1 MCVTPTITRPLNTY
15 SEITIKGTKYK
26 IHSIFDGE
34 KSFQNLMEDLIVMKA
49 SQQKTQPKKLKTS
62 RIKIARGTKLR
73 YNKSILKRSAV
84 MLRIGR
90 IKKDD
95 ANV

>member
-34 KSFQNLMEDLIVMKA
+34 KSFQNLMEDLIVTKA
-49 SQQKTQPKKLKTS
+49 SQQKTRPKKAENDHDQDCEGNE
-62 RIKIARGTKLR
+62 IA
-73 YNKSILKRSAV
+73 I
-84 MLRIGR
+84 
-90 IKKDD
+90 
-95 ANV
+95 

>member
-34 KSFQNLMEDLIVMKA
+34 KSFQNLMEDLIVTKA
-49 SQQKTQPKKLKTS
+49 SQQKTQPKKAENDHDQDCEGNE
-62 RIKIARGTKLR
+62 IA
-73 YNKSILKRSAV
+73 I
-84 MLRIGR
+84 
-90 IKKDD
+90 
-95 ANV
+95 